1 MPLIEKRRY
10 VVTIVEQCEHNH
22 EIIAS
27 NVEEALR
34 IAAKEF
40 DEGNL
45 CADFEDNKITMSV
58 VDGNIKAEMKI
69 E

>member
-10 VVTIVEQCEHNH
+10 VVTVVEHCEHNH

-34 IAAKEF
+34 IAAKEYCN
-40 DEGNL
+40 GNL
-45 CADFEDNKITMSV
+45 CADFEDNKVAVSV

>member
-1 MPLIEKRRY
+1 MQRIEKRRY
-10 VVTIVEQCEHNH
+10 VVTIVEHCEHNH
-22 EIIAS
+22 EIVAS

-45 CADFEDNKITMSV
+45 CADFEDNKVTVSV
-58 VDGNIKAEMKI
+58 VDNNIKAEMKV